1 MRFGNS
7 LISTAPYVDWS
18 GLRRFSLIN
27 GGVNCCCYG
36 TGIEINSYGAL
47 KRILSS
53 LGNTYYVDGTV
64 TSCSGIYL
72 SSLGN
77 TYYVDGTVT
86 SCSGIYLL
94 PKLIG
99 AGRSRGIT
107 LCPLQA
113 LMNSS

>member
-36 TGIEINSYGAL
+36 TGIEINSCGAL

-64 TSCSGIYL
+64 TSF
-72 SSLGN
+72 
-77 TYYVDGTVT
+77 
-86 SCSGIYLL
+86 SGIYLL

-99 AGRSRGIT
+99 AGRSLGIT

>member
-72 SSLGN
+72 
-77 TYYVDGTVT
+77 
-86 SCSGIYLL
+86 L

-99 AGRSRGIT
+99 AGRSLGIT